1 MTQSTHQP
9 QPQARRLLAVDPGER
24 RTGVA
29 ISDELGLYA
38 HTRPAIFTRSSAEA
52 VEAIARLAESEGVA
66 EVVVGLPL
74 SLSGADSAQTALV
87 RKIVAELRRRLAIP
101 VTEWDERLSS
111 VEAARIVTGAGRRRS
126 GELDSAAAAVILQA
140 VLDARRGRRP

>member
-1 MTQSTHQP
+1 
-9 QPQARRLLAVDPGER
+9 
-24 RTGVA
+24 
-29 ISDELGLYA
+29 
-38 HTRPAIFTRSSAEA
+38 